1 MGMSW
6 GGIRC
11 AAGIALSSAQKC
23 PITNVPHLRLYSIP
37 NVSRSRCALLT
48 RCAPCQMCPNS
59 RNTPYLLFPYQIHP
73 VARCALLPD
82 VPHNQVCP
90 ITRCVLF
97 ITCASYQMR
106 LIPDVSYYQM
116 CSISRYTPF
125 LMRPILAI
133 PDTSCAPHQLCPTPG
148 L

>member
-1 MGMSW
+1 MSW

-23 PITNVPHLRLYSIP
+23 PIT
-37 NVSRSRCALLT
+37 
-48 RCAPCQMCPNS
+48 RCAPSPVILHTKCFPFQMCPINQMCS
-59 RNTPYLLFPYQIHP
+59 MSDVPQFQKYPILLFPYQIRP

-97 ITCASYQMR
+97 ITCAPYQMR

-125 LMRPILAI
+125 LMCPILAI